1 VYASRIARTDFSNSE
16 ELSILLGRV
25 SVFQTFE
32 FDAEPG
38 FFDGVHPFHMAWFV

>member
-1 VYASRIARTDFSNSE
+1 MASTDFSKSE
-16 ELSILLGRV
+16 AFSIFAGSV

-38 FFDGVHPFHMAWFV
+38 FFEGAHP